1 MTIHCTVRPTLGEM
15 ILLTLCCLF
24 LTTFGFNLNVSNF
37 IADYVLYKDLRYLCY
52 FTCQNQYYNN
62 ILVHKLTKENVRV
75 SVRRL
80 DGDGDI
86 DVVRVAHQTT
96 MPVGVL
102 IDGHCDQTQAL
113 RLQASRNKLFDAV
126 HPWLILTDI
135 EDDNCTEYVMQTFRL
150 LNLSV
155 NADVAVVTNRG
166 DSFTLIDVY
175 NFGRIQGNNLET
187 ALLGN
192 WQPDRGLDIVLKGYK
207 YYNRWDFHNLTL
219 RAITVIVDQ
228 PKMFYPEMLS
238 EMAYTAGVA
247 AMTKITSQMLN
258 TIKERHNF
266 RFNYSIAGRW
276 IGSPE
281 RNSTMAVT
289 NTLFWEEQDLSSTCA
304 RIFPKWLNWVD
315 IYHPPTTNLQTKFYY
330 LIPEKGVGQYEN
342 RFLTP
347 LSHGV
352 WCCAFF
358 AGIACTLVLAGAAR
372 MEDRPKPEL
381 YAFFSVFAAVCQQGY
396 EDGVQLLEQTISSQ
410 GRRLTLLVIGLT
422 SMLLYN
428 YYTSSV
434 VSWLL
439 NAAAPSIANLDGLI
453 NSDFELVFED
463 IGYTRG
469 WLDNPGFFYYSGFK
483 NVKED
488 ELRDK
493 KVTKAKRTVSVLQN
507 VNKGVELLRTGKYA
521 FHTEPYTA
529 SQVISKTYEDK
540 ELCNLGALQM
550 MLPAHVYIMAQKRSP
565 YKEFFDWSLLR
576 LLERGHVKAIRA
588 RFAGT
593 MPACSGAQPRALAL
607 GQAAPAFLMLAAFA
621 MLSCFILSPAEKPRP
636 MRDTQKV
643 TSPSDQ
649 PQIAAHH
656 TTL

>member
-1 MTIHCTVRPTLGEM
+1 M
-15 ILLTLCCLF
+15 IDIGTPLT
-24 LTTFGFNLNVSNF
+24 
-37 IADYVLYKDLRYLCY
+37 D
-52 FTCQNQYYNN
+52 NN

-80 DGDGDI
+80 DGDDDI

-113 RLQASRNKLFDAV
+113 LLQASRNKLFDAV
-126 HPWLILTDI
+126 HPWLVLTDI

-155 NADVAVVTNRG
+155 NADVAVVTN
-166 DSFTLIDVY
+166 
-175 NFGRIQGNNLET
+175 
-187 ALLGN
+187 
-192 WQPDRGLDIVLKGYK
+192 RGLDIVLKGYK

-266 RFNYSIAGRW
+266 R
-276 IGSPE
+276 
-281 RNSTMAVT
+281 
-289 NTLFWEEQDLSSTCA
+289 
-304 RIFPKWLNWVD
+304 
-315 IYHPPTTNLQTKFYY
+315 TKFYY

-621 MLSCFILSPAEKPRP
+621 MLSCFILNYDETPPDNGFTGQANRPPQTGPYRFDVQPGLRGVSVDAVSARAAERVASVMPVPVER
-636 MRDTQKV
+636 
-643 TSPSDQ
+643 Q
-649 PQIAAHH
+649 P
-656 TTL
+656 

>member
-1 MTIHCTVRPTLGEM
+1 M
-15 ILLTLCCLF
+15 ILLSVLCCLF
-24 LTTFGFNLNVSNF
+24 LTASGFNLDVVNLVT
-37 IADYVLYKDLRYLCY
+37 DYVLYKDLRYVCY
-52 FTCQNQYYNN
+52 FTCESRYYNN
-62 ILVHKLTKENVRV
+62 MLVHKLTRDNVRV
-75 SVRRL
+75 SVRRI
-80 DGDGDI
+80 DGGDNM
-86 DVVRVAHQTT
+86 DVVRVGHQTT
-96 MPVGVL
+96 ASVGVL
-102 IDGHCDQTQAL
+102 VDGHCSHTQAL
-113 RLQASRNKLFDAV
+113 LHQASVSKLFDAV
-126 HPWLILTDI
+126 HPWLVLTDI
-135 EDDNCTEYVMQTFRL
+135 EDDNCTEYVMQTFQW

-155 NADVAVVTNRG
+155 NADVAVVANGG
-166 DSFTLIDVY
+166 DSFTIMDVY
-175 NFGRIQGNNLET
+175 NFGRIQGNGLET
-187 ALLGN
+187 ALLGT
-192 WQPDRGLDIVLKGYK
+192 WQPDQGLHIVLKGYK

-219 RAITVIVDQ
+219 RAISVIVDQ
-228 PKMFYPEMLS
+228 PKVFYPEMLS

-358 AGIACTLVLAGAAR
+358 AGIACTLVLAAAAR
-372 MEDRPKPEL
+372 MEDRPKPGL

-396 EDGVQLLEQTISSQ
+396 EDGVQLLEQTLSSQ

-439 NAAAPSIANLDGLI
+439 NAAAPSIASLDGLI

-493 KVTKAKRTVSVLQN
+493 KVTKAKRTVSVLQT

-593 MPACSGAQPRALAL
+593 MPACSGAQPRPLAL
-607 GQAAPAFLMLAAFA
+607 GQAAPAFLMLASFA
-621 MLSCFILSPAEKPRP
+621 GLSCFILILEIFCKRVQLKN
-636 MRDTQKV
+636 RGQ
-643 TSPSDQ
+643 
-649 PQIAAHH
+649 
-656 TTL
+656 

>member
-1 MTIHCTVRPTLGEM
+1 ML
-15 ILLTLCCLF
+15 
-24 LTTFGFNLNVSNF
+24 
-37 IADYVLYKDLRYLCY
+37 A
-52 FTCQNQYYNN
+52 Q
-62 ILVHKLTKENVRV
+62 KLTKENVRV

-80 DGDGDI
+80 NGDNV

-96 MPVGVL
+96 VPVGVL
-102 IDGHCDQTQAL
+102 VDGHCDQTQTL
-113 RLQASRNKLFDAV
+113 MNQASFNKLFDAV
-126 HPWLILTDI
+126 HSWLILTDF
-135 EDDNCTEYVMQTFRL
+135 EDDNCTEYVMQTFQW

-155 NADVAVVTNRG
+155 NADVAVVANRG
-166 DSFTLIDVY
+166 DSFAIIDVY
-175 NFGRIQGNNLET
+175 NFGKIQGNHLET
-187 ALLGN
+187 ALLGT
-192 WQPDRGLDIVLKGYK
+192 WQPDQGLEIILKGYK

-219 RAITVIVDQ
+219 RAISVIVDQ
-228 PKMFYPEMLS
+228 PKVFYPEMLS
-238 EMAYTAGVA
+238 EMTYTSGVA
-247 AMTKITSQMLN
+247 AMTKITTQMLN

-266 RFNYSIAGRW
+266 RFNYSIASRW

-330 LIPEKGVGQYEN
+330 SLIPETGCRGQYEGTG
-342 RFLTP
+342 FLT
-347 LSHGV
+347 LGCSHGGLGGCV
-352 WCCAFF
+352 LLSP
-358 AGIACTLVLAGAAR
+358 GIPRTRGSWQPRLR
-372 MEDRPKPEL
+372 MEKQTQARDCMPSFR
-381 YAFFSVFAAVCQQGY
+381 VFAAGLSTRLGRRRSGCWS
-396 EDGVQLLEQTISSQ
+396 QTLSSQ
-410 GRRLTLLVIGLT
+410 GRRTNPASDRTDEHAAVQLTTPAVWCPGCWTLR
-422 SMLLYN
+422 
-428 YYTSSV
+428 
-434 VSWLL
+434 
-439 NAAAPSIANLDGLI
+439 APFPSANLEGLI
-453 NSDFELVFED
+453 NSDFELVLED

-550 MLPAHVYIMAQKRSP
+550 MLPAHVYIMAQKKSP

-593 MPACSGAQPRALAL
+593 MSACSGAQPRALAL
-607 GQAAPAFLMLAAFA
+607 GQAAPAFLMLASFA
-621 MLSCFILSPAEKPRP
+621 VLSCFILVLEVLWKRVQLKN
-636 MRDTQKV
+636 RGQ
-643 TSPSDQ
+643 
-649 PQIAAHH
+649 
-656 TTL
+656 

>member
-1 MTIHCTVRPTLGEM
+1 M
-15 ILLTLCCLF
+15 IVLSMLCSLF
-24 LTTFGFNLNVSNF
+24 LTIFGFNLDVVHF
-37 IADYVLYKDLRYLCY
+37 VTDYVLYKDLKYVCY
-52 FTCQNQYYNN
+52 FTCESNYYNN
-62 ILVHKLTKENVRV
+62 MLVQKLTKDNVRV
-75 SVRRL
+75 SVRRI
-80 DGDGDI
+80 DGDDNV

-96 MPVGVL
+96 ISVGVL
-102 IDGHCDQTQAL
+102 VDGHCNQTQTL
-113 RLQASRNKLFDAV
+113 MNQASFNKLFDAV
-126 HPWLILTDI
+126 HSWLVLTDF
-135 EDDNCTEYVMQTFRL
+135 EDDNCTEYVMQTFQW

-155 NADVAVVTNRG
+155 NADVAVVANRG
-166 DSFTLIDVY
+166 DSFAIIDVY
-175 NFGRIQGNNLET
+175 NFGRIQGNDLET
-187 ALLGN
+187 ALLGT
-192 WQPDRGLDIVLKGYK
+192 WQPDQGLEIILKGYK

-219 RAITVIVDQ
+219 RAISVIVDQ
-228 PKMFYPEMLS
+228 PKVFYPEMLS
-238 EMAYTAGVA
+238 EMTYTAGVA

-330 LIPEKGVGQYEN
+330 LIPETGVGQYEN

-347 LSHGV
+347 LSYGV

-358 AGIACTLVLAGAAR
+358 AGIACTLVLAAAAR
-372 MEDRPKPEL
+372 MENRPKPGL

-396 EDGVQLLEQTISSQ
+396 EDGVQLLEQTLSSQ

-493 KVTKAKRTVSVLQN
+493 KVTKAKRTVPVLQN

-550 MLPAHVYIMAQKRSP
+550 MLPAHVYIMAQKKSP

-607 GQAAPAFLMLAAFA
+607 GQAAPAFLMLASFA
-621 MLSCFILSPAEKPRP
+621 VLSCFILVLEVLWKRVQLKN
-636 MRDTQKV
+636 RGQ
-643 TSPSDQ
+643 
-649 PQIAAHH
+649 
-656 TTL
+656 

>member
-1 MTIHCTVRPTLGEM
+1 M
-15 ILLTLCCLF
+15 IDIGTPLT
-24 LTTFGFNLNVSNF
+24 
-37 IADYVLYKDLRYLCY
+37 D
-52 FTCQNQYYNN
+52 NN

-80 DGDGDI
+80 DGDDDI

-113 RLQASRNKLFDAV
+113 LLQASRNKLFDAV
-126 HPWLILTDI
+126 HPWLVLTDI

-155 NADVAVVTNRG
+155 NADVAVVTN
-166 DSFTLIDVY
+166 
-175 NFGRIQGNNLET
+175 
-187 ALLGN
+187 
-192 WQPDRGLDIVLKGYK
+192 RGLDIVLKGYK

-266 RFNYSIAGRW
+266 R
-276 IGSPE
+276 
-281 RNSTMAVT
+281 
-289 NTLFWEEQDLSSTCA
+289 
-304 RIFPKWLNWVD
+304 
-315 IYHPPTTNLQTKFYY
+315 TKFYY

>member
-1 MTIHCTVRPTLGEM
+1 M
-15 ILLTLCCLF
+15 
-24 LTTFGFNLNVSNF
+24 
-37 IADYVLYKDLRYLCY
+37 
-52 FTCQNQYYNN
+52 
-62 ILVHKLTKENVRV
+62 LVQKLTKENVRV

-80 DGDGDI
+80 DGDNV

-96 MPVGVL
+96 VPVGVL
-102 IDGHCDQTQAL
+102 VDGHCNQTQTL
-113 RLQASRNKLFDAV
+113 MNQASFNKLFDAV
-126 HPWLILTDI
+126 HSWLILTDF
-135 EDDNCTEYVMQTFRL
+135 EDDNCTEYVMQTFQW

-155 NADVAVVTNRG
+155 NADVAVVANRG
-166 DSFTLIDVY
+166 DSFAIIDVY
-175 NFGRIQGNNLET
+175 NFGRIQGNHLET
-187 ALLGN
+187 ALLGT
-192 WQPDRGLDIVLKGYK
+192 WQPDQGLEIILKGYK

-219 RAITVIVDQ
+219 RAISVIVDQ
-228 PKMFYPEMLS
+228 PKVFYPEMLS
-238 EMAYTAGVA
+238 EMTYTAGVA
-247 AMTKITSQMLN
+247 AMTKITTQMLN

-266 RFNYSIAGRW
+266 SNVYHLSDQ
-276 IGSPE
+276 
-281 RNSTMAVT
+281 AVT

-330 LIPEKGVGQYEN
+330 LIPETGVGQYEN

-347 LSHGV
+347 LSYGV

-358 AGIACTLVLAGAAR
+358 AGIACTLVLAAAAR
-372 MEDRPKPEL
+372 MENRPKPGL

-396 EDGVQLLEQTISSQ
+396 EDGVQLLEQTLSSQ

-550 MLPAHVYIMAQKRSP
+550 MLPAHVYIMAQKKSP

-607 GQAAPAFLMLAAFA
+607 GQAAPAFLMLASFA
-621 MLSCFILSPAEKPRP
+621 VLSCFILSPAEKPRP
-636 MRDTQKV
+636 VNDAQKV

-649 PQIAAHH
+649 PEIAAHH